1 MSWLSVNNLSKSY
14 EGVSVLT
21 ELSFSLARGT
31 QLGIAGATGSS
42 KTTLLRIIAGLVQAD
57 SGAVFLNQSRV
68 LGPDEKLLPGHAE
81 IGYLSQHFELRNN
94 YRVIEELEMAST
106 LTKVEEGKIFS
117 HCQIDHLLN
126 RKTTALSGG
135 ERQRVALARVLLKAP
150 QLLLLDEPF
159 SNLDPGH
166 KRTIKQVLKKI
177 TQEMDLTTI
186 LVSHDGA
193 DLLSWADYLFLLQN
207 GQIVQE
213 GTPQE
218 LYSKPI
224 DEYTAG
230 LLGEYTRIDSTD
242 PLSLIELFKNNNSLN
257 SFPFY
262 VRPEQVQFSSAS
274 SNSIEVVIEKCH
286 FMGGYFL
293 VEVKVGDKVL
303 LVQSDRCEYL
313 PGSHAFV
320 CFR

>member
-1 MSWLSVNNLSKSY
+1 M
-14 EGVSVLT
+14 
-21 ELSFSLARGT
+21 
-31 QLGIAGATGSS
+31 
-42 KTTLLRIIAGLVQAD
+42 
-57 SGAVFLNQSRV
+57 
-68 LGPDEKLLPGHAE
+68 
-81 IGYLSQHFELRNN
+81 
-94 YRVIEELEMAST
+94 
-106 LTKVEEGKIFS
+106 
-117 HCQIDHLLN
+117 
-126 RKTTALSGG
+126 
-135 ERQRVALARVLLKAP
+135 
-150 QLLLLDEPF
+150 
-159 SNLDPGH
+159 
-166 KRTIKQVLKKI
+166 KKI

-242 PLSLIELFKNNNSLN
+242 PLSIIELFKNNNSLN